1 MAVSQAL
8 LDQLMD
14 LDDEERLEVAQL
26 LLATLDDE
34 DELDDAERARLNAA
48 LARSMEAIKV
58 GRFSRCARCD
68 RGTSRATSSVT
79 RPRHVDREWCE
90 DTEDLLRWLV

>member
-48 LARSMEAIKV
+48 LAPSMEAIKA
-58 GRFSRCARCD
+58 GRFRDAHDVIAELRARH
-68 RGTSRATSSVT
+68 
-79 RPRHVDREWCE
+79 RP
-90 DTEDLLRWLV
+90 